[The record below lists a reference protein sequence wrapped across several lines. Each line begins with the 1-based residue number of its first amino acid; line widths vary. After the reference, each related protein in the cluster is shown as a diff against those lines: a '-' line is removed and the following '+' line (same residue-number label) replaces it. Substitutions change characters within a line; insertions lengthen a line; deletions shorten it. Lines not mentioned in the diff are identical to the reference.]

1 MITAIAIKFEIL
13 FFLITVI
20 ILFAMLCGGKIRD
33 KLIAPAAVSA
43 VCTYISHLMT
53 YVG

>member
-13 FFLITVI
+13 FFLVTAI
-20 ILFAMLCGGKIRD
+20 ILSVMLCGKVKD